1 MGVII
6 EIRYSEDK
14 IVRITFRLSNRNLCK
29 LEAVPE

>member
-6 EIRYSEDK
+6 EIRYDG
-14 IVRITFRLSNRNLCK
+14 NRMSPRDCKVGCLCK